1 MALRNDP
8 SLQAALI
15 SWCKE
20 AGIDESHALM
30 LINVPAH
37 TDVAAIEE
45 IMEAVKVLGRVRVRD
60 TREGPTSR
68 FLLVLC
74 ESKQAID
81 PTRLPPE
88 VSPGE
93 RKEPWT
99 VIAVQARESVPDPA
113 SGGFTE
119 RLAKFLMEEGKSL
132 NDVQALL
139 TPRSSTDSSPESII
153 RAVGE
158 ILEKTVKHPS
168 DTNAYRR
175 LRTFSAVVPTPPGEE
190 NMETW
195 IEQAR
200 LMITECE
207 CSGKEK
213 RRRIV
218 ESLKGPALEIIRAV
232 RFSNPEASA
241 LQYLEALESTFG
253 SSESGED
260 LYFKFRLLRQST
272 GETLSEFLR
281 RIEKMLSKVVERDG
295 LSPGLIDK
303 VRIEQLIRGAVNS
316 DMMLLQLR
324 LRERKNHP
332 PSFLSLLKEIR
343 EAEESEASRHRM
355 SAKAKAIQYREDER
369 ASTSV
374 IQEIKAEIQELRTQ
388 ICGGESKTVSTSSL
402 VIKPKEKQ
410 IKQTDKTDSSE
421 VQELRKQVQHLQQ
434 QLAIMSVSSTHHAS
448 QIPEPRPKPSTSS
461 TPLKGK
467 TARTRDDYFCY
478 RCGEDGHIATKC
490 QAPPNSDQVIQKL
503 IRSLRQAKSEKYETD
518 DNHRKA
524 QNQTYFSKKSQT
536 AIYES
541 SSLPKGLV
549 GPASTVDVK
558 LNGHVCQA
566 LLDTGSQV
574 TIVFDS
580 WFSRNLP
587 DVPIHPLTGLS
598 IWGLSSSSY
607 PYKGYIVV
615 DVTFP
620 AAVTG
625 VEESLAILAL
635 VCPDP
640 QGPPQVPVII
650 GTNASFFKRLAALSH
665 GNEGAHV
672 ARALK
677 IQTRHSAIRL
687 PQRRETERLPDKPE
701 GKVRW
706 IGPGDCVIPP
716 RGEVHVICQMET
728 DKPLRTEIFVVDTA
742 EADSLPAGTFITP
755 VVLPS
760 SAVDGK
766 NIQVLVHN
774 ETSKDIS
781 IPAGTIVAHVYP
793 TDTLVVPSRSSNSS
807 KVIDPTLFDF
817 SESSIPKAWEL
828 RLRQKLS
835 TRGDVFSTGEWDV
848 GLACGVEHHIRLTDT
863 KPFRERSRR
872 IAPADIEDV
881 RRHIKELLAAGIIKE
896 SRSPYASPIVIAR
909 KKSGAIRMCIDYRT
923 LNARTIP
930 DQYTTPRIDDAL
942 DCLTGSKWFSV
953 LDLRSGYYQ
962 IAMGEE
968 DKEKTAFICP
978 LGFFQFERMPQ
989 GITGAPA
996 TFQRLMEKAVGDM
1009 HLLQVIV
1016 YLDDI
1021 IVFGRTLEEHEE
1033 RLLKVLDR
1041 LQECGLKVS
1050 IDKCQFCQSQV
1061 RYVGHIVSAAGVSP
1075 DPAKIEAVTRWK
1087 MPTDLKSLRSFLGFC
1102 GFYRR
1107 FIKDYSAIV
1116 RPLTELTKGYP
1127 PTSGQNRKAVDAKKY
1142 YKESEPFGERWD
1154 DNCTAAFSKII
1165 YSLTHAPVLAFADP
1179 TRPYVLHVDAS
1190 LSGLGAVL
1198 NQEHPGGLRP
1208 VAYASRKLSAS
1219 EQRYPIHQLEFLA
1232 LKWAVVDKFHDYL
1245 YGAQFVVKTDNNPL
1259 TYVLSSAKLNT
1270 TGHRWLAALA
1280 TYNFSLQYK
1289 PGSHNIDADV
1299 LSRYPCESAG
1309 CTEWK
1314 EIPKSGVKAICQLAG
1329 VSESESSSRLV
1340 DHLCAPYYTGL
1351 KKKVGGATST

>member
-1 MALRNDP
+1 MALRKDP
-8 SLQAALI
+8 SLQAELI

-74 ESKQAID
+74 ECKQVID
-81 PTRLPPE
+81 PTCLPPE

-119 RLAKFLMEEGKSL
+119 RLAKFLMEEGKSI

-139 TPRSSTDSSPESII
+139 TLRSTSDSSPESII

-158 ILEKTVKHPS
+158 ILEKTIKHPS

-175 LRTFSAVVPTPPGEE
+175 LRTFSGVVPTPPGEE

-207 CSGKEK
+207 CSEKEK

-232 RFSNPEASA
+232 WFSNPEASA

-260 LYFKFRLLRQST
+260 MYFKFRLLRQST

-295 LSPGLIDK
+295 LSPLTH
-303 VRIEQLIRGAVNS
+303 
-316 DMMLLQLR
+316 MMLLQLR
-324 LRERKNHP
+324 LRERKHHP
-332 PSFLSLLKEIR
+332 PSFLNLLKEIR

-355 SAKAKAIQYREDER
+355 SAKAKAIQYCENER

-374 IQEIKAEIQELRTQ
+374 IQELKAEIQELRTQ

-410 IKQTDKTDSSE
+410 IKPTDKTDSSE
-421 VQELRKQVQHLQQ
+421 IL
-434 QLAIMSVSSTHHAS
+434 
-448 QIPEPRPKPSTSS
+448 EPRPKTSTSS
-461 TPLKGK
+461 SSLKGK
-467 TARTRDDYFCY
+467 SARTRDDYFCY

-518 DNHRKA
+518 NHRKA
-524 QNQTYFSKKSQT
+524 QNQACFSKKSQT
-536 AIYES
+536 DVCES
-541 SSLPKGLV
+541 RSLPKGLV

-620 AAVTG
+620 ASVTG
-625 VEESLAILAL
+625 VEESLSILAL

-650 GTNASFFKRLAALSH
+650 GTNASFFKRLAALSQ

-672 ARALK
+672 AHALK
-677 IQTRHSAIRL
+677 IQTRQSAIHL
-687 PQRRETERLPDKPE
+687 PQLRETERLPDKPD

-716 RGEVHVICQMET
+716 RGEIHVTCQMET
-728 DKPLRTEIFVVDTA
+728 DKPLRTEIFVVDTT

-760 SAVDGK
+760 SAIDGK

-781 IPAGTIVAHVYP
+781 IPAGTVVAHVYP
-793 TDTLVVPSRSSNSS
+793 TDTLAVPSGGSNSF
-807 KVIDPTLFDF
+807 KVIDPMLFNF

-848 GLACGVEHHIRLTDT
+848 GLALGVEHHIRLTDT

-881 RRHIKELLAAGIIKE
+881 QRHIKELLAAGIIKE
-896 SRSPYASPIVIAR
+896 SVRLSH
-909 KKSGAIRMCIDYRT
+909 
-923 LNARTIP
+923 N
-930 DQYTTPRIDDAL
+930 QYTTPRIDDGL
-942 DCLTGSKWFSV
+942 DCLAGSKWFSV

-1087 MPTDLKSLRSFLGFC
+1087 MPTDLKSHSFLGFC

-1107 FIKDYSAIV
+1107 FIKDYSAI
-1116 RPLTELTKGYP
+1116 
-1127 PTSGQNRKAVDAKKY
+1127 
-1142 YKESEPFGERWD
+1142 
-1154 DNCTAAFSKII
+1154 
-1165 YSLTHAPVLAFADP
+1165 
-1179 TRPYVLHVDAS
+1179 
-1190 LSGLGAVL
+1190 
-1198 NQEHPGGLRP
+1198 
-1208 VAYASRKLSAS
+1208 
-1219 EQRYPIHQLEFLA
+1219 
-1232 LKWAVVDKFHDYL
+1232 
-1245 YGAQFVVKTDNNPL
+1245 
-1259 TYVLSSAKLNT
+1259 
-1270 TGHRWLAALA
+1270 
-1280 TYNFSLQYK
+1280 
-1289 PGSHNIDADV
+1289 
-1299 LSRYPCESAG
+1299 
-1309 CTEWK
+1309 
-1314 EIPKSGVKAICQLAG
+1314 
-1329 VSESESSSRLV
+1329 
-1340 DHLCAPYYTGL
+1340 
-1351 KKKVGGATST
+1351 